1 VIRRRRRTKLL
12 RFFLSKAQDFFACG
26 KERSRD
32 QRADPDITPGD
43 LHIRQ
48 KLENHCEEQS
58 NDRQREDRVED
69 LNQRLDTRDKAAKPL
84 SDKRDDRC
92 KN

>member
-1 VIRRRRRTKLL
+1 LPAVK
-12 RFFLSKAQDFFACG
+12 S
-26 KERSRD
+26 SRD

-84 SDKRDDRC
+84 SHKRDDRC
-92 KN
+92 ENKREKQEADNENKAKGKNAILN